1 MASIN
6 ILSEDLINKIAAGE
20 VIERPASVVK
30 ELIENSLDANATTIT
45 IDIKDSGKKLIKI
58 TDNGS
63 GMDKDDAKK
72 SIIRHATSKLNTT
85 DDLFAIQ
92 TLGFRGEALASIAAV
107 SLLSLTT
114 KQQDTLEGFSLV
126 IEGGN
131 IVNETIAAADPGTT
145 IEVHNLFFNTPARKK
160 FLKTDGV
167 ELRHIIDVVTN
178 YALLHPGVS
187 FRLNHEGRELLSS
200 PAVQDQRSNISAIY
214 GTSTAKDLLEVAY
227 KDDLCTLTGF
237 ISKPI
242 NCRNDKT
249 QQIFFVN
256 NRWVKNS
263 GLSNAVYDGFHSM
276 LFVNKHP
283 IFVLHLTL
291 DPEKVD
297 VNVHPQKS
305 EIKIDQKEQIAAAV
319 TAAVK
324 ETLRANNLIPVV
336 DVEFEQ
342 QATLAPPTPKPKVEK
357 PGVKYNFEPSEQTI
371 LQEPS
376 LVTSHEQL
384 HSIISETV
392 EAEQSAEPELAPL
405 EEDVKAQLSETEKF
419 PPLKLFGQIHKTF
432 FVAET
437 PGGVFFIDQHAAH
450 ERVLYERFMKQYADK
465 AVEVQ
470 TLLQGEVVEF
480 TAAEVALLN
489 EHHAALEQF
498 GFVIDHFGENSFA
511 IKSVPLIFN
520 RLQPKE
526 QVKEFLHSLS
536 NGKNTLQKLHETIVT
551 RMACRSAYMAGDDLT
566 TQQVQGI
573 LKDLSNCEHPYTC
586 PHGRPTMIKTG
597 VFELEKK
604 FKRC

>member
-58 TDNGS
+58 TDNWS

-131 IVNETIAAADPGTT
+131 IVNDTIAAADPGTT

-551 RMACRSAYMAGDDLT
+551 RMACRSAYMTGDDLT